1 MYIHAYIHT
10 YTRIRPREGR
20 REILYIVRKKRRPGG
35 GGEKEQRGASETMET
50 GWAKKCNN
58 NPLTGSNAFST
69 GKLLFYFA

>member
-1 MYIHAYIHT
+1 MYVYI
-10 YTRIRPREGR
+10 YIRTRRGAERDIRE
-20 REILYIVRKKRRPGG
+20 KRRM
-35 GGEKEQRGASETMET
+35 EKKEQRGVRERLET

>member
-1 MYIHAYIHT
+1 MCIQRGTERDIF
-10 YTRIRPREGR
+10 
-20 REILYIVRKKRRPGG
+20 KKRRM
-35 GGEKEQRGASETMET
+35 EKKEQRGMRERERERLET